1 MKKLLLILSICFAY
15 GCSEDIVS
23 TKYNNNS
30 SSTEDKQKIL
40 SNNISK
46 VALKGDSIFVFTDLG
61 YSVVKSINDINSL
74 FSFENDVSYGYKI
87 CYLIGQEHIYT
98 TYTDTKDSTI
108 TTKVFSDGNLYN
120 EVNQNWVIKHS
131 TISATVEMAEKSDTL
146 YSAMP
151 YSGVRINT
159 GNKCYLS
166 LIDTI
171 KGNIKEYPKTADT
184 EDTTDIFYRK
194 NFKDHITGST
204 INNINGVKIFNNKII
219 AQTWGGIYTSTDG
232 DVWHKNEF
240 MKNKAKECIESSE
253 GFVNNKKIFYAMY
266 RSKIN
271 NPSWDTIYTGE
282 NKNHGLYVSDDNLE
296 TFTYFPKF
304 KDKMIGEE
312 SFRAMSSHKNKIIIA
327 TTDSVYAGVF
337 DGASFIWKS
346 MSLSSVFAS
355 TINSVAINDSLFL
368 LGSDNV
374 GVIYSKDFENWS
386 FLSRNKIIEND
397 LKEVYAYPSIITRK
411 NPITTF
417 AYRLKDDDNVTIEI
431 FDYNGDL
438 VKTVICNQKRNKG
451 YNLLK
456 STILKY
462 DNWNGT
468 DNNNKNVK
476 PGTYRFKITTLNT
489 KKEAWGQ
496 VVVGVL

>member
-1 MKKLLLILSICFAY
+1 
-15 GCSEDIVS
+15 
-23 TKYNNNS
+23 
-30 SSTEDKQKIL
+30 
-40 SNNISK
+40 
-46 VALKGDSIFVFTDLG
+46 
-61 YSVVKSINDINSL
+61 
-74 FSFENDVSYGYKI
+74 
-87 CYLIGQEHIYT
+87 
-98 TYTDTKDSTI
+98 
-108 TTKVFSDGNLYN
+108 
-120 EVNQNWVIKHS
+120 
-131 TISATVEMAEKSDTL
+131 
-146 YSAMP
+146 
-151 YSGVRINT
+151 
-159 GNKCYLS
+159 
-166 LIDTI
+166 
-171 KGNIKEYPKTADT
+171 
-184 EDTTDIFYRK
+184 
-194 NFKDHITGST
+194 
-204 INNINGVKIFNNKII
+204 
-219 AQTWGGIYTSTDG
+219 
-232 DVWHKNEF
+232 
-240 MKNKAKECIESSE
+240 
-253 GFVNNKKIFYAMY
+253 
-266 RSKIN
+266 
-271 NPSWDTIYTGE
+271 
-282 NKNHGLYVSDDNLE
+282 
-296 TFTYFPKF
+296 
-304 KDKMIGEE
+304 
-312 SFRAMSSHKNKIIIA
+312 
-327 TTDSVYAGVF
+327 
-337 DGASFIWKS
+337 